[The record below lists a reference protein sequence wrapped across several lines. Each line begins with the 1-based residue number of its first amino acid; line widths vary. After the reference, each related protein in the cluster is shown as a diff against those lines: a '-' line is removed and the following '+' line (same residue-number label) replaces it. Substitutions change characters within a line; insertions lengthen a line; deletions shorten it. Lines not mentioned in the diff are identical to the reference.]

1 MKKEHKSM
9 RHRIQRE
16 ILLLLC
22 LLAFVPVQG
31 QTYEE
36 LWAQVEAAQE
46 KGLVR
51 TANRYV
57 LEINRTARKE
67 VNFPQ
72 ALRSVLMN
80 FTLMADVKP
89 EIRFDSM
96 VRMKKWMRTVSD
108 PADKRVLHLV
118 LGGMYLNQC
127 NRVYRGTSYT
137 EAQKADDPSK
147 WDGPTFRRHAL
158 SCFDMALD
166 DMDLLAHVDAR
177 VYEPMLVPGVDSRFF
192 HDDLLSVM
200 AEQVLEWTTEREHA
214 YAINLYD
221 RLIAY
226 YAEAGNR
233 DAEVW
238 WKYARMFYVLEHD
251 DSMTHDERLARYYK
265 EVDTLLAE
273 FRDTEIIPRIYEDVI
288 YRSKDVKRTLRWTQE
303 AVQRYP
309 NYKRAALFSNALQQL
324 TLPYLTV
331 SVKDVQT
338 LGLPITYE
346 VSYRN
351 IDTLRWELYDL
362 ADGQLVS
369 QGADKLVV
377 DKEFPYVYRDT
388 VLSLPQPERPGH
400 YKVRFS
406 FRDQQHEAKFWFNRL
421 STYYRTLPDGRRQV
435 FVLDRESGHPVSG
448 ARVICLGGKH
458 DYKKDEARNVWYP
471 YWDCKVRSEE
481 TTGEDGSV
489 VFLPDSKQEDWGICA
504 EKDGLGVTDTLEVSW
519 FGADEEHVREK
530 CCVFTDRAIYRP
542 GQKVS
547 FAGFLYKALG
557 LKADVIPS
565 RKLTV
570 YLGRFLNNPIDTLTL
585 ETNEYGTFSGS
596 FALPESLLPGRWEI
610 RIPGFDKCDFEV
622 EEYKRP
628 TFYVEMDKLD
638 DTYAVGDSIQLE
650 GRAMN
655 FSGAPVAH
663 ASVRYSVS
671 AVPFWYAWLRISG
684 GGRSLASG
692 ETITDADGRFR
703 VPARLVDIRNA
714 EEEDWYI
721 TYYVSAEVT
730 AVAGETQSAS
740 RVIHVGNRSL
750 MLELSSKDVWVKE
763 QLNPVKI
770 VAKNLSGLEV
780 EAEGECVFYR
790 VRKSGKP
797 DAVKEDSVYSAPFST
812 KKGFMPRAVRQLPSG
827 QYNLEFR
834 TTDDMGRPVVEQ
846 KEITLFSMA
855 DRKIPVDKLGWY
867 YIDKH
872 KLGTGEETTL
882 LLGTSAKDAYLIYD
896 VFAKGKVLESKRIQV
911 NDSLLT
917 FRIADRP
924 EYGDGITVTWFM
936 IKHGEVFEGSESIPR
951 TYSDRLQLKWKTF
964 RDRLRPGGQEEW
976 QLQVTDSE
984 GRPADAELMATLY
997 DASLD
1002 PLARLSWSLYTPRRN
1017 YLPSVTMGRGRIRN
1031 RSVRFKFEVPKCQVP
1046 DWGLSYWDELV
1057 GLRKT
1062 FLHKGPAW
1070 GTEVRKTRVALGTTG
1085 YKEDIEEIFDM
1096 VEDVEGIARFRIKSG
1111 FEQLGQKMKE
1121 VPSIRKDF
1129 EETAFFYPHLRTNEK
1144 GEITLSFTLPESV
1157 TTWRFLGL
1165 AHTRDV
1171 QYGFLEGEATASK
1184 EFMLQEYL
1192 PRYVRSGDQVK
1203 LSALL
1208 TNLSEKRMKGTV
1220 CMELFDPQAD
1230 ILVLRREQPFVLEGK
1245 GQATVSFD
1253 CRIPIAC
1260 ELLACRMT
1268 AENKRCSDGEQRY
1281 LPVLPKQEPLLTSRS
1296 FTLTKGGQ
1304 HEWALD
1310 SLFDEKALSPDAER
1324 EFTFEFVS
1332 RPEWLAVSA
1341 LPSLLAPASED
1352 AVSLVA
1358 AYYACRLG
1366 GWLLRQH
1373 PALRRALTEWKNALA
1388 AGAESNPL
1396 RANSDLTDVVLE
1408 ATPWSDALLDEAELQ
1423 RRLSLLL
1430 DEERLDSQAAMYL
1443 SKVWDLHNSDN
1454 GISWT
1459 KGWQSNRTVTVVVT
1473 ELLARLHHLTDGAY
1487 AKEYKN
1493 KLRWLL
1499 TYSGRMLDDEYKRF
1513 KTWEEDKGRRM
1524 YVYEVQMHD
1533 LYARSLLKD
1542 MLEDA
1547 DSDAC
1552 TYFYQRMKTERDR
1565 LTIVGRAA
1573 AVSIAL
1579 ARGEEDVAREF
1590 WQSLMEY
1597 SVADAEQGRYFNTP
1611 VSIASWTDCR
1621 IPTQVMVLE
1630 AGRALGMPED
1640 VLSPFRQWLM
1650 LQKQTQSWDNPY
1662 HTANAVYALLVSGQ
1676 SRFDVKDSSALRL
1689 DGELLGKGDEHRMYA
1704 DVKCEKGMPSPKVLS
1719 VDMPDDGLAWGA
1731 VYLKS
1736 TPEGEV
1742 EAGGNG
1748 VTVERTL
1755 WVKRADDQGEE
1766 WREWTGEEVLKPGDH
1781 VRSCLQVSASRDL
1794 DFVQLTDRTAACLEP
1809 WNLKSHTVWSGNVC
1823 AYRAVKDASVD
1834 YFISYLT
1841 KGVHQWTTDYVVSRA
1856 GVYRLGVATLQSMY
1870 APQWRAHTDVV
1881 TLTIEDARSE
1891 ERE

>member
-22 LLAFVPVQG
+22 LLTFVPVQG

-51 TANRYV
+51 TAISPLHKLYQK
-57 LEINRTARKE
+57 ASKE
-67 VNFPQ
+67 RNFPQ
-72 ALRSVLMN
+72 MARAQLLRKALQAEANAGNLYV
-80 FTLMADVKP
+80 F
-89 EIRFDSM
+89 
-96 VRMKKWMRTVSD
+96 MKQMRKWGETWRE
-108 PADKRVLHLV
+108 PADKRVIQLI
-118 LGGMYLNQC
+118 LGSLYMSC
-127 NRVYRGTSYT
+127 DNRAYRGASYT
-137 EAQKADDPSK
+137 EAQQADDPAK
-147 WDGPTFRRHAL
+147 WDGPTFRQHAL
-158 SCFDMALD
+158 SCFDKALD
-166 DMDLLAHVDAR
+166 DFDFLSHVNAR
-177 VYEPMLVPGVDSRFF
+177 VYEPLLVPGADSRFF
-192 HDDLLSVM
+192 HDDLLS
-200 AEQVLEWTTEREHA
+200 AIANEVLDWTRDRDRDYTLA
-214 YAINLYD
+214 LYD

-226 YAEAGNR
+226 YADSGNR

-238 WKYARMFYVLEHD
+238 WKYARTAYRLNHD
-251 DSMTHDERLARYYK
+251 DDSSPQAEDARLARYYK
-265 EVDTLLAE
+265 EVDTLLIEYA
-273 FRDTEIIPRIYEDVI
+273 DTEILPRIYEDLLRCSEDVG
-288 YRSKDVKRTLRWTQE
+288 RSFRWTQY
-303 AVQRYP
+303 ASRRYP
-309 NYKRAALFSNALQQL
+309 HYKRAGVFENAYQQL
-324 TLPYLTV
+324 TLPYLEV
-331 SVKDVQT
+331 VVKDVYMQ
-338 LGLPITYE
+338 GVPVTYE
-346 VSYRN
+346 VNYRN
-351 IDTLRWELYDL
+351 IDTLHWELYDL
-362 ADGQLVS
+362 ADGRLMGQ
-369 QGADKLVV
+369 DIHKLCV
-377 DKEFPYVYRDT
+377 DKDSLYAYHDT
-388 VLSLPQPERPGH
+388 ILSLPLERPGH
-400 YKVRFS
+400 YKVRFR
-406 FRDQQHEAKFWFNRL
+406 FCDQQQEATFRLNRL
-421 STYYRTLPDGRRQV
+421 ATYHRILPDGRLQV
-435 FVLDRESGHPVSG
+435 FVLDSNSGHPVPG
-448 ARVICLGGKH
+448 AHVTCIRGTRESK
-458 DYKKDEARNVWYP
+458 NVSRGVWHS
-471 YWDCKVRSEE
+471 WWTCDSLNEQI
-481 TTGEDGSV
+481 TGEDGSV
-489 VFLPDSKQEDWGICA
+489 VFQPDTVKGDWGICA
-504 EKDGLGVTDTLEVSW
+504 AKEGWGATDTLKVYWLSPE
-519 FGADEEHVREK
+519 EEHWQEK
-530 CCVFTDRAIYRP
+530 CRVFTDRAIYRP
-542 GQKVS
+542 GQQVS
-547 FAGFLYKALG
+547 FAGFMYQTLG
-557 LKADVIPS
+557 LQAHVIPS

-570 YLGRFLNNPIDTLTL
+570 YLEELRRNIIDSLTVT
-585 ETNEYGTFSGS
+585 TNEYGSFSGT
-596 FALPESLLPGRWEI
+596 FTIPQKMLTGRC
-610 RIPGFDKCDFEV
+610 RIKIPDMDARIFSV

-628 TFYVEMDKLD
+628 TFSVELDKPKN
-638 DTYAVGDSIQLE
+638 TYALGDSIQVD
-650 GRAMN
+650 GRAMTY
-655 FSGAPVAH
+655 SGVPVEG
-663 ASVRYSVS
+663 ASVRYTLWV
-671 AVPFWYAWLRISG
+671 VPHWWTWILKSNSSRQI
-684 GGRSLASG
+684 ASG
-692 ETITDADGRFR
+692 ETKTDADGRFR
-703 VPARLVDIRNA
+703 IPTCLQDIRSSA
-714 EEEDWYI
+714 SEGDGE
-721 TYYVSAEVT
+721 VSYSLRVEVVT
-730 AVAGETQSAS
+730 NAGEIQPAS
-740 RVIHVGNRSL
+740 QVIQVGNRSL
-750 MLELSSKDVWVKE
+750 KLQLLGENEWMKEHLSPLYIIGE
-763 QLNPVKI
+763 
-770 VAKNLSGLEV
+770 NLAGQKV
-780 EAEGECVFYR
+780 EAEGECVFFR
-790 VRKSGKP
+790 MRKFGE
-797 DAVKEDSVYSAPFST
+797 AGVAKEDSLYSAPFST
-812 KKGFMPRAVRQLPSG
+812 KKAFMPNKVRQLPSG

-834 TTDDMGRPVVEQ
+834 TTDDMGRPVVER
-846 KEITLFSMA
+846 KSITLFSMT

-911 NDSLLT
+911 SDSLLT

-936 IKHGEVFEGSESIPR
+936 VKHGEVFEGSESISR

-964 RDRLRPGGQEEW
+964 RDRLRPGEQEEW

-984 GRPADAELMATLY
+984 GHPVDAELMATLY

-1002 PLARLSWSLYTPRRN
+1002 RLAFHTWDMLFSFRNLDLPHMSMRGGDVENQSLYFE
-1017 YLPSVTMGRGRIRN
+1017 
-1031 RSVRFKFEVPKCQVP
+1031 FKEPECRVP
-1046 DWGLSYWDELV
+1046 DWGLSYWDDL
-1057 GLRKT
+1057 LWRRMT
-1062 FLHKGPAW
+1062 YLHKGPEW
-1070 GTEVRKTRVALGTTG
+1070 GTEVNRAIVELGTTG
-1085 YKEDIEEIFDM
+1085 HNPYRQTRLFFQIEDDM
-1096 VEDVEGIARFRIKSG
+1096 SYSSSYWRNKAKTFVRENFK
-1111 FEQLGQKMKE
+1111 
-1121 VPSIRKDF
+1121 
-1129 EETAFFYPHLRTNEK
+1129 ETAFFYPHLRTNEK

-1230 ILVLRREQPFVLEGK
+1230 TLVLRREQPFVLEDK

-1324 EFTFEFVS
+1324 EFTFEFVA

-1388 AGAESNPL
+1388 AEAESNPL

-1443 SKVWDLHNSDN
+1443 SKVWDLRNSDN

-1473 ELLARLHHLTDGAY
+1473 ELLARLHHLTGGAY
-1487 AKEYKN
+1487 AKEYKD

-1597 SVADAEQGRYFNTP
+1597 SVAEAEQGRYFNTP

-1704 DVKCEKGMPSPKVLS
+1704 DVKCEKGRPSPKVLS

>member
-36 LWAQVEAAQE
+36 LWAQVEAAQK
-46 KGLVR
+46 KGLVQ

-57 LEINRTARKE
+57 LEINGKARKE

-96 VRMKKWMRTVSD
+96 LRMKKWMRTVSD

-127 NRVYRGTSYT
+127 NRVYRGASYT

-221 RLIAY
+221 RLITY

-251 DSMTHDERLARYYK
+251 DSMTCDERLARYYK

-273 FRDTEIIPRIYEDVI
+273 FCDTEIIPRIYEDVI
-288 YRSKDVKRTLRWTQE
+288 YRSKDVERTLRWTQE
-303 AVQRYP
+303 AAQRYP
-309 NYKRAALFSNALQQL
+309 NYKRAPLFLNALQQL
-324 TLPYLTV
+324 TLPDLTI

-369 QGADKLVV
+369 QGVDKLVV
-377 DKEFPYVYRDT
+377 DKESPYAYRDT

-406 FRDQQHEAKFWFNRL
+406 FRDQQQEAKFCFNRL

-489 VFLPDSKQEDWGICA
+489 VFLPGSKQEDWGICA

-519 FGADEEHVREK
+519 YGADEEHVREK

-622 EEYKRP
+622 EDYKRP
-628 TFYVEMDKLD
+628 TFYVEMDKPD

-714 EEEDWYI
+714 EEDWYI

-730 AVAGETQSAS
+730 AAAGETQSAS

-750 MLELSSKDVWVKE
+750 MLELSCKDVWVKE

-790 VRKSGKP
+790 VRTSGKS

-1031 RSVRFKFEVPKCQVP
+1031 RSVRFKFEVPECQVP
-1046 DWGLSYWDELV
+1046 DWGLSYWDALV

-1070 GTEVRKTRVALGTTG
+1070 GTEVRKTRTALGTTG
-1085 YKEDIEEIFDM
+1085 YKEDIDVVFDM
-1096 VEDVEGIARFRIKSG
+1096 VEDVEGIARFRKNSG
-1111 FEQLGQKMKE
+1111 FEQLGKMMKE

-1129 EETAFFYPHLRTNEK
+1129 EETAFFYPHLRTNEN

-1165 AHTRDV
+1165 AHTLDV

-1208 TNLSEKRMKGTV
+1208 TNLSERRMKGTV

-1230 ILVLRREQPFVLEGK
+1230 TLVLRREQPFVLEGK

-1310 SLFDEKALSPDAER
+1310 SLFEEKALSPDAER

-1366 GWLLRQH
+1366 GWLLRQY

-1430 DEERLDSQAAMYL
+1430 DEERLDSQATMYL

-1459 KGWQSNRTVTVVVT
+1459 KGWQSNRTVTV
-1473 ELLARLHHLTDGAY
+1473 
-1487 AKEYKN
+1487 
-1493 KLRWLL
+1493 
-1499 TYSGRMLDDEYKRF
+1499 
-1513 KTWEEDKGRRM
+1513 RM